1 MKRFLKYNGLSV
13 AMLLLFALSLS
24 AQIITGFKSHN
35 SDIKDNHG
43 KPFTLREYLISGHF
57 IEATFENWESEFL
70 QMGAFV
76 LLSVSLYQKGSA
88 ESKDPD
94 KKEETDKEP
103 EPKEDAPWP
112 VKKGGFILTLY
123 KHSLSI
129 TFFLLFLISFALHFY
144 GSLKNYNDKQ
154 ILMGLPVT
162 KAGDY
167 FTNNQF
173 WFESFE
179 NWQSEFLSVFCMVV
193 LSIFLR
199 QEGSSQSKPVDA
211 PDSKTGGG

>member
-1 MKRFLKYNGLSV
+1 MKQFFKYNGLSI
-13 AMLLLFALSLS
+13 AMLMLFVLSLS
-24 AQIITGFKSHN
+24 AQIIMGFKARN
-35 SDIKDNHG
+35 DEINDQHG
-43 KPFTLREYLISGHF
+43 KPFTLKEYLVSGHF

-70 QMGAFV
+70 QMFAFV

-94 KKEETDKEP
+94 KEEETDKEP

-123 KHSLSI
+123 KSSLSI
-129 TFFLLFLISFALHFY
+129 TFFLLFLISFVLHFY
-144 GSLKNYNDKQ
+144 GSLLNYNDDQ

-162 KAGDY
+162 KASEYIG
-167 FTNNQF
+167 NSQF

-199 QEGSSQSKPVDA
+199 QKGSPQSKPVDA
-211 PDSKTGGG
+211 PDSQTGA

>member
-1 MKRFLKYNGLSV
+1 
-13 AMLLLFALSLS
+13 MLLFFILSLG

-35 SDIKDNHG
+35 DEITDQHG
-43 KPFTLREYLISGHF
+43 KPFTLSEYLVSGHF

-76 LLSVSLYQKGSA
+76 LVSVSLYQKGST

-94 KKEETDKEP
+94 KVEETDKEP
-103 EPKEDAPWP
+103 ELKEDAPWP
-112 VKKGGFILTLY
+112 VKKGGLVLTLY
-123 KHSLSI
+123 KNSLTI
-129 TFFLLFLISFALHFY
+129 TFFLLFLISLVLHFY
-144 GSLKNYNDKQ
+144 GSLRNYNDNQ

-162 KAGDY
+162 TVSGY
-167 FTNNQF
+167 FTNSQF

-193 LSIFLR
+193 FSIFLR
-199 QEGSSQSKPVDA
+199 QKGSPQSKRVDA
-211 PDSKTGGG
+211 PDSETGGG

>member
-1 MKRFLKYNGLSV
+1 MKKFLKYNGLSV
-13 AMLLLFALSLS
+13 VMLLLFVLSLS

-35 SDIKDNHG
+35 EAIKDQHG
-43 KPFTLREYLISGHF
+43 KPFTLKEYLISGHF

-94 KKEETDKEP
+94 KEEKTDREP
-103 EPKEDAPWP
+103 EPKKDAPWP
-112 VKKGGFILTLY
+112 VKKGGWILTLY
-123 KHSLSI
+123 KNSLGI
-129 TFFLLFLISFALHFY
+129 VFFLLFLISLALHFY
-144 GSLKNYNDKQ
+144 GSLINYNDNQ

-162 KAGDY
+162 KASEY
-167 FTNNQF
+167 IANSQF

-199 QEGSSQSKPVDA
+199 QKGSPQSKAVDA

>member
-1 MKRFLKYNGLSV
+1 MKHFLKYNGLSV
-13 AMLLLFALSLS
+13 VMLLLFVLSLG
-24 AQIITGFKSHN
+24 AQIITGFTSHN
-35 SDIKDNHG
+35 DKIKDHHG
-43 KPFTLREYLISGHF
+43 KPFTLSEYLISGHF

-76 LLSVSLYQKGSA
+76 LLSVFLYQKGST

-94 KKEETDKEP
+94 KKEETDKLP
-103 EPKEDAPWP
+103 TPKPDAPWP
-112 VKKGGFILTLY
+112 VKKGGIILKLY
-123 KHSLSI
+123 QNSLSI
-129 TFFLLFLISFALHFY
+129 AFFLLFLISFALHFY
-144 GSLKNYNDKQ
+144 GSLKDYNDNQ

-162 KAGDY
+162 KAADY
-167 FTNNQF
+167 FNNSEF

-199 QEGSSQSKPVDA
+199 QKGSPQSKPVDA

>member
-1 MKRFLKYNGLSV
+1 MKHFWKYNGLSIV
-13 AMLLLFALSLS
+13 MILLFILSIV

-35 SDIKDNHG
+35 DEITDKHG
-43 KPFTLREYLISGHF
+43 KPFTLSEYLMSGHF

-112 VKKGGFILTLY
+112 VKKGGWILTFY
-123 KHSLSI
+123 KNSLSI
-129 TFFLLFLISFALHFY
+129 AFFLLFLISFVLHFY
-144 GSLKNYNDKQ
+144 GSLINYNDSQ

-162 KAGDY
+162 KAADY
-167 FTNNQF
+167 FTNSQF

-199 QEGSSQSKPVDA
+199 QKGSPQSKAVDA

>member
-1 MKRFLKYNGLSV
+1 MKRFFKYNGLSI
-13 AMLLLFALSLS
+13 AMLLLFVLSLG

-35 SDIKDNHG
+35 DEIKDHHG
-43 KPFTLREYLISGHF
+43 KPFTLSEYLISGHF

-94 KKEETDKEP
+94 KKEDTDKEP
-103 EPKEDAPWP
+103 KPKEDAPWP
-112 VKKGGFILTLY
+112 VKKGGFVLTLY

-144 GSLKNYNDKQ
+144 GSLINYNDNQ
-154 ILMGLPVT
+154 ILMGLPIT
-162 KAGDY
+162 KAADY
-167 FTNNQF
+167 FTNSQF

-199 QEGSSQSKPVDA
+199 QKGSPQSKAVDA

>member
-1 MKRFLKYNGLSV
+1 MKHFWKYNGLSV
-13 AMLLLFALSLS
+13 VMLLLFIFSLS

-35 SDIKDNHG
+35 EEIKDQHG
-43 KPFTLREYLISGHF
+43 KPCTLKEYLLSGHF

-94 KKEETDKEP
+94 KKEDTDKEP
-103 EPKEDAPWP
+103 KPKEDAPWP
-112 VKKGGFILTLY
+112 VKKGGFVLTLY

-144 GSLKNYNDKQ
+144 GSLINYNDNQ
-154 ILMGLPVT
+154 ILMGLPIT
-162 KAGDY
+162 KAADY
-167 FTNNQF
+167 LTNSQF

-199 QEGSSQSKPVDA
+199 QKGSPQSKAVDA

>member
-1 MKRFLKYNGLSV
+1 MKKFFKYNGLSV
-13 AMLLLFALSLS
+13 AMLLLFVLSLS
-24 AQIITGFKSHN
+24 AQIITGFKAHN
-35 SDIKDNHG
+35 DEIKDQHG
-43 KPFTLREYLISGHF
+43 KPFTLSEYLASGHF

-70 QMGAFV
+70 QMGTFV
-76 LLSVSLYQKGSA
+76 MLSIFLYQKGSS

-94 KKEETDKEP
+94 KEEETDKEP
-103 EPKEDAPWP
+103 EPKDDAPWP

-129 TFFLLFLISFALHFY
+129 TYFLMFLIAFGLHFY
-144 GSLKNYNDKQ
+144 GSLLNYNDNQ

-162 KAGDY
+162 KAKDY
-167 FTNNQF
+167 IANNQF

-179 NWQSEFLSVFCMVV
+179 NWQSEFLSVFSMVV

-199 QEGSSQSKPVDA
+199 QKGSPQSKPVDA
-211 PDSKTGGG
+211 PDSKTGG